1 MARVKIGEVIA
12 LERFPVKS
20 MMGEK
25 PRKFEV
31 GVGGVIGDRAYALR
45 EIATGRIAS
54 AKKWIKLF
62 DCSARYE
69 SEPRAGAFMPVRI
82 ELPGGKVLHAEDAN
96 ASELISEA
104 INRKF
109 RLERAN
115 SASVEHA
122 GIDPTTVFGE
132 VGVDKIF
139 PGLTSETMPDHFA
152 LWKGT
157 FFDTATMHVIATGT
171 LAHMRALAPGSDFDA
186 RRFRANILVDTGAAA
201 DHFIE
206 DDWIGGTL
214 AIGDVRIASMQP
226 ALRCVMTTHPQ
237 QGLPRDPATL
247 RTAAVHHKANAGVF
261 AAVGAPGAIA
271 VGDSVY
277 LES

>member
-1 MARVKIGEVIA
+1 MARVKIGEVSA

-20 MMGEK
+20 MMGEQ

-31 GVGGVIGDRAYALR
+31 GIGGVIGDRAYALR
-45 EIATGRIAS
+45 EVATDRIAS

-69 SEPRAGAFMPVRI
+69 SEPRPGVLPPVRI
-82 ELPGGKVLHAEDAN
+82 ELPGGTALHAEDAN
-96 ASELISEA
+96 ASDLISEA
-104 INRKF
+104 MNRKF

-115 SASVEHA
+115 SAAAELA
-122 GIDPTTVFGE
+122 GIDPKTVFGE
-132 VGVDKIF
+132 VEVGKIF

-152 LWKGT
+152 LWRGT

-171 LAHMRALAPGSDFDA
+171 LAHLRKLAPGSDFDP
-186 RRFRANILVDTGAAA
+186 RRFRANIVVDTGSAD

-214 AIGDVRIASMQP
+214 AIGDVRIVSIQA
-226 ALRCVMTTHPQ
+226 ALRCVMTTHSQ

-247 RTAAVHHKANAGVF
+247 RTAAAHHKANAGVF
-261 AAVGAPGAIA
+261 ASVGASGAVGI
-271 VGDSVY
+271 GDAVY
-277 LES
+277 LEK